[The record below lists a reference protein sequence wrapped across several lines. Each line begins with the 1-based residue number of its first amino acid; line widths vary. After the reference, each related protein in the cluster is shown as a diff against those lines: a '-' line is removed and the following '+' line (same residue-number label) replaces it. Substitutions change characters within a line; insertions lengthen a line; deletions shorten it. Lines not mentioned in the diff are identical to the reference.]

1 MPNNI
6 KQQIQADLQQAK
18 ETGQLRTERIREIV
32 KSAVS
37 QVASEFKQGSS
48 EVRGIVKDA
57 VSAVIENFQEKGSE
71 LKDEVTASIEG
82 ALEGINSKRHESI
95 AQTQTDIK
103 RLQAQLDGEE
113 EQLQQEVDV
122 ILAEIE
128 ETGKEKPASTKT
140 AIDSAINAL
149 KDSEEAGL
157 LKKRYAQLQA
167 QLAIVRA
174 NMAARYG
181 GRNMEVQDYLDEAK
195 HWYDKARPQAESM
208 AVQVE
213 QKRSQLED
221 KLGEAGTSLAR
232 KEHQI
237 KQTLRELLLTAADLF
252 KDKEPA
258 NKERD
263 TIHK

>member
-6 KQQIQADLQQAK
+6 KQQIQTDLQQAK

-48 EVRGIVKDA
+48 EIRNLVKDA
-57 VSAVIENFQEKGSE
+57 VSAVIDNFQEKGGE

-95 AQTQTDIK
+95 VQTQADIK

-128 ETGKEKPASTKT
+128 ETNKEKPASTKT
-140 AIDSAINAL
+140 AIDSAINAI
-149 KDSEEAGL
+149 KDSDEMAL

-181 GRNMEVQDYLDEAK
+181 GRSMEVQDYLNEAK
-195 HWYDKARPQAESM
+195 HWYNQARPQAETL
-208 AVQVE
+208 AAQVG

-232 KEHQI
+232 KEFQI

-258 NKERD
+258 DKERE

>member
-18 ETGQLRTERIREIV
+18 ETGQLRTDRIREIV

-48 EVRGIVKDA
+48 EVRSIVKDA
-57 VSAVIENFQEKGSE
+57 VSAVIDNFQEKGGE

-82 ALEGINSKRHESI
+82 ALEGINSQRHQNI
-95 AQTQTDIK
+95 VRTQTDIK

-140 AIDSAINAL
+140 AIDSAVNAI
-149 KDSEEAGL
+149 KDSDEVGL

-208 AVQVE
+208 AVQVGE
-213 QKRSQLED
+213 KRSQLED